1 VTRQRRGE
9 ATKEHIEDAALD
21 LFCRKGFDGASVDEI
36 AALAGITKGAL
47 YYHFKDKN
55 ELFLT
60 VCQKA
65 MESYNAEVFEK
76 SATRSSNGSGI
87 RALIVNSHR
96 FDQEHPRYSR
106 LYVRLAG
113 EDWKSKDELGP
124 ILEST
129 FEDYRSPVQEL
140 IRGDIDRGIIR
151 AIDIETATTILMAVL
166 DGMSLRNTAY
176 SRDYVEETDIGAVAD
191 TILKGFQ

>member
-1 VTRQRRGE
+1 MRQRRGE
-9 ATKEHIEDAALD
+9 ATKEDIEDAALD

-36 AALAGITKGAL
+36 TALAGITKGAL

-55 ELFLT
+55 ELFFT

-65 MESYNAEVFEK
+65 MESYSEEVFEEG
-76 SATRSSNGSGI
+76 ATRSSNGSGI

-96 FDQEHPRYSR
+96 FDQEHPKYSR

-113 EDWKSKDELGP
+113 EDWNTKDDLGP
-124 ILEST
+124 KLESS
-129 FEDYRSPVQEL
+129 FEDYRSQVQEL

-151 AIDIETATTILMAVL
+151 ALDIETATTIVMAVL

-176 SRDYVEETDIGAVAD
+176 SRDYMEKTDIGAIAD
-191 TILKGFQ
+191 TILRGFQ